1 MKKNLT
7 FTPEEVA
14 TSLAAVELLLE
25 SDNASVLDMQ
35 FALNVKWNVCHS
47 CLKKLQAY
55 SPLTYLSKQE
65 YTMIYY
71 ALQYSIQ
78 VSESTGLYHEAAYT
92 AADKALELAEP

>member
-25 SDNASVLDMQ
+25 SDNASVFGYQ
-35 FALNVKWNVCHS
+35 FAPAVKTSLCNS
-47 CLKKLQAY
+47 CLKKLKSY
-55 SPLTYLSKQE
+55 STLSYFTKQE

-78 VSESTGLYHEAAYT
+78 VSESNGLYHEAAYT
-92 AADKALELAEP
+92 AADKAGELAEA